1 MERRFT
7 HTDIDLLRARMKLT
21 PSQRLQAMLDAHSLM
36 VGVTRGRLRTRYP
49 ELSDREL
56 SLKVIEEIER
66 AKRLPPYTSVPP
78 RRSA

>member
-21 PSQRLQAMLDAHSLM
+21 PGQRIQAMLDTHALM
-36 VGVTRGRLRTRYP
+36 VGIMRGRLRTRYP

-56 SLKVIEEIER
+56 NLKVVEEMER
-66 AKRLPPYTSVPP
+66 TKRLPPYPSVRPN
-78 RRSA
+78 RAT